1 MPRAVKLSPLE
12 SEKLIELVRINPVL
26 YDARSSDHKDVQL
39 IHNTWASIA
48 DSMGKE
54 TGK

>member
-12 SEKLIELVRINPVL
+12 SEKLIELVRTNSVL
-26 YDARSSDHKDVQL
+26 YDVTSSDHRDAQL

-48 DSMGKE
+48 DSMGKG